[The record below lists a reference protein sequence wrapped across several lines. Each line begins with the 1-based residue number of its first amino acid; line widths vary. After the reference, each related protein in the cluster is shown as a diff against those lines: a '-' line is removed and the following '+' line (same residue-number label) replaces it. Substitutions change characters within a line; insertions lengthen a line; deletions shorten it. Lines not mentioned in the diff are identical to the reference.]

1 MTSIPFGWSRTVL
14 PKLEAALR
22 DVRSEK
28 AQFRRN
34 AAMALG
40 RADEDQREKAIGAV
54 AVLLDDKD
62 AAVRLEAIVAA
73 SKLRAGT
80 LAPRVE
86 RFLSSDRR
94 QEKLAA
100 LDFLSRCGDE
110 SHVAAVAALLSGEK
124 DDQVR
129 CMALEAISWLDPD
142 RCLALIQGG
151 MRDAESQ
158 AFPVLQTMIL
168 LLSEI
173 GTVAEM
179 DALARFL
186 DHPSIA
192 VRVEAAHVMAMMRG
206 RAAPAGVRD
215 VLLDA
220 AELIKDWRLRELA
233 LEGLCRTGGEAVH
246 RRAREKFGK
255 LFMSRGERIYWAA
268 MVAAAGEPKGGV
280 YLERIY
286 GGRNIPLAAR
296 VLDAAGLCGLKEWIP
311 VMEENVRRFADGKSD
326 DFLFDSIAAL
336 AKMGCP
342 ESLEILRAFEARLR
356 EGNPEV
362 ADAIREELEVAE
374 MLVQA
379 ASDGP

>member
-14 PKLEAALR
+14 PKFEAALR
-22 DVRSEK
+22 DIRSAK
-28 AQFRRN
+28 ALFRRN
-34 AAMALG
+34 AALALG
-40 RADEDQREKAIGAV
+40 RAGEDQREKAVGAV

-62 AAVRLEAIVAA
+62 AGVRLEAIVAA
-73 SKLRAGT
+73 SKLRAVP

-86 RFLSSDRR
+86 RFLSSGTR

-100 LDFLSRCGDE
+100 LDFLSRSGDE
-110 SHVAAVAALLSGEK
+110 SHVQAVTGLLSNEK
-124 DDQVR
+124 DEQVR
-129 CMALEAISWLDPD
+129 CMALEALSWLDPD

-151 MRDAESQ
+151 MKDADSQ

-173 GTVAEM
+173 GTVAET
-179 DALARFL
+179 DELARFL

-206 RAAPAGVRD
+206 RAAPAGVRE

-233 LEGLCRTGGEAVH
+233 LEGLCRAGGEVVH

-268 MVAAAGEPKGGV
+268 MVAAAGEPKAGA
-280 YLERIY
+280 YLKRIY
-286 GGRNIPLAAR
+286 EGRNIPLAAR

-311 VMEENVRRFADGKSD
+311 MMEENVRRFADGKSD
-326 DFLFDSIAAL
+326 DFLFDSISAL
-336 AKMGCP
+336 GRMGCP

-356 EGNPEV
+356 EGHPEV

-374 MLVQA
+374 MLAKA